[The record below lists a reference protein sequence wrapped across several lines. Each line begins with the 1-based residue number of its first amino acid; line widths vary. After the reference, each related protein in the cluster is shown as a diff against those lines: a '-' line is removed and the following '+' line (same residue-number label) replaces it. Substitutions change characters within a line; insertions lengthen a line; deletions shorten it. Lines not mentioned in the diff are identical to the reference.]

1 MWLAD
6 LFRTRKLDR
15 FFALATTQ
23 AALLLRS
30 ALLLKDCVSGGAP
43 PQSFKRMDRLRQEG
57 RAILNQLNTALRDA
71 FVTPI
76 DRQDIYNLGEALDD
90 MLGYLNNA
98 AREIALFSVPLT
110 SQMREIA
117 EVLVTSAQQIRD
129 AVDQLQNDP
138 AQSWRCAKAAQAAEG
153 LIEDQYRQA
162 LTVLFDEPD
171 FHMVLKQREIYRH
184 LSNSADRALAIGRL
198 IGKIVVKAT

>member
-1 MWLAD
+1 MWLSD

-15 FFALATTQ
+15 FFSLAATQ
-23 AALLLRS
+23 AAILLRS
-30 ALLLKDCVSGGAP
+30 ALLLQECLSGAP
-43 PQSFKRMDRLRQEG
+43 PQSFERIDRLRQEG
-57 RAILNQLNTALRDA
+57 RVVLDQLNTALRDA

-98 AREIALFSVPLT
+98 AREIALFKVPLT
-110 SQMREIA
+110 PQMREIA
-117 EVLVTSAQQIRD
+117 EVLVSSAQQIRD

-153 LIEDQYRQA
+153 LVEDQYRQA
-162 LTVLFDEPD
+162 LTFLFDEPD
-171 FHMVLKQREIYRH
+171 FHVVLKQREIYRH